1 MNKRYFI
8 FIVLILLSLVTS
20 CNSTLDKNSVE
31 DLEVINYSVTYKQN
45 VSNVTLEYG
54 FLESNL
60 KIDNFFIRCDGVSR
74 FVNFS
79 EQYYNDNFLYQ
90 WKTTLFTREF
100 YVNENITKIVEFY
113 AEFNGVIVLLDSQE
127 INFVEYVGYYPVKLP
142 NVSKGLI

>member
-1 MNKRYFI
+1 MSKRYFI

-79 EQYYNDNFLYQ
+79 EQYFNDNFLYQ

-100 YVNENITKIVEFY
+100 YVNENITKTVEFY
-113 AEFNGVIVLLDSQE
+113 AEFNGVILLLDSQE
-127 INFVEYVGYYPVKLP
+127 INFVEYVGYSPVKLP
-142 NVSKGLI
+142 NASKGLI

>member
-60 KIDNFFIRCDGVSR
+60 KID
-74 FVNFS
+74 
-79 EQYYNDNFLYQ
+79 
-90 WKTTLFTREF
+90 K
-100 YVNENITKIVEFY
+100 
-113 AEFNGVIVLLDSQE
+113 
-127 INFVEYVGYYPVKLP
+127 
-142 NVSKGLI
+142 